1 MRVEVSVDDLLANAE
16 IERAKEVAYSKV
28 RERFDEE
35 NVLNLLRV
43 LATLRDAK
51 SMRKVFRRWR
61 EEHGKFPQSFKEVL
75 ALYYLITLQID
86 RLLPILPE
94 TPEHV
99 AFWILTTLGYTE
111 EAKRYDLS
119 KPARMATVRLLEGY
133 DYQPPQ
139 DIPPLEK
146 LFFTFFN
153 TKRFIVGGEIN
164 RAMAYLN
171 EALALSLK
179 QGALPIA
186 LNAMVLRGA
195 FQMNSG
201 DIEIA
206 RYVSQNLDDRMGL
219 AVAQIYSGLVEGKV
233 PTLEIPERFP
243 ILRAMYD
250 YLRYVVRREGVFKP
264 YEGIRS
270 VYNTWWYLDKI
281 RNGRL
286 YITFAGRLRVV
297 EGNRVMRLP
306 QKQLLCVAFVK
317 VGGRD
322 LLNRYAPIL
331 FPGSKNPQ
339 RRALENLSRASDLR
353 FAPSDLYM
361 TLRFGNFLRDEE
373 ERWAVVL
380 KEEARRLLSG

>member
-1 MRVEVSVDDLLANAE
+1 VDDLLANAE